1 MNPPLRAADSLLLCS
16 ISRFKKN
23 LHQIFLKASCA
34 VGLVDFGLKSL
45 MSKIW
50 ICILSSGLLCACQ
63 AKRES
68 KLPTVTAAAVTTTK
82 YQKKP
87 ERVVV
92 KSKTRASEATLAVL
106 DSKIPAK
113 TQTFSDQIGA
123 KLQASFE
130 VVSLHKDTLQVSKSS
145 AQKSSASLFEEA
157 IIVGKLRSFLKSS
170 ATAKTHQSVGF
181 HAGVA
186 TVNFLE
192 TVNPGSVSVLI
203 AKMLSLDGVNEVRA
217 VFAE

>member
-1 MNPPLRAADSLLLCS
+1 M
-16 ISRFKKN
+16 
-23 LHQIFLKASCA
+23 KASCL
-34 VGLVDFGLKSL
+34 VGLLIPFLESL
-45 MSKIW
+45 INKRLVLV
-50 ICILSSGLLCACQ
+50 LSIGFLCACQ

-68 KLPTVTAAAVTTTK
+68 GVSVATAAGVIATD

-92 KSKTRASEATLAVL
+92 KSKTRASETTLAVW

-123 KLQASFE
+123 RLQASFE
-130 VVSLHKDTLQVSKSS
+130 VKTLNKDTLQVSKSS

-157 IIVGKLRSFLKSS
+157 IIVGKLRSFLKS
-170 ATAKTHQSVGF
+170 AAPANTQQSVTF

-192 TVNPGSVSVLI
+192 AVNPGSVSVLI

-217 VFAE
+217 IFAE

>member
-1 MNPPLRAADSLLLCS
+1 MES
-16 ISRFKKN
+16 
-23 LHQIFLKASCA
+23 SCL
-34 VGLVDFGLKSL
+34 VGLLIPLLESL
-45 MSKIW
+45 INKRLVLV
-50 ICILSSGLLCACQ
+50 LSIGFLCACQ

-68 KLPTVTAAAVTTTK
+68 GVIVATAASVTATE
-82 YQKKP
+82 YQKKT

-92 KSKTRASEATLAVL
+92 KSKTRASETTPAVW
-106 DSKIPAK
+106 DSKIIAK

-123 KLQASFE
+123 RLHASFE
-130 VVSLHKDTLQVSKSS
+130 VKTLDKDTLQVSKSS
-145 AQKSSASLFEEA
+145 ARKSSASLFEEA

-170 ATAKTHQSVGF
+170 ATANTQQSVTF

-192 TVNPGSVSVLI
+192 AVNPGSVSVLI

-217 VFAE
+217 IFAE

>member
-1 MNPPLRAADSLLLCS
+1 M
-16 ISRFKKN
+16 
-23 LHQIFLKASCA
+23 KASCL
-34 VGLVDFGLKSL
+34 VGLLIPFLESL
-45 MSKIW
+45 INKRFFL
-50 ICILSSGLLCACQ
+50 ILSIGFLCACQ

-68 KLPTVTAAAVTTTK
+68 GVPVTSAAGVTTTE

-92 KSKTRASEATLAVL
+92 KSKTQASETTLAVL

-113 TQTFSDQIGA
+113 TQTFSEQIGA
-123 KLQASFE
+123 RLQGSFE
-130 VVSLHKDTLQVSKSS
+130 VKTLDKGTLQVSKSS

-170 ATAKTHQSVGF
+170 ATANTQQSVTF
-181 HAGVA
+181 QAGVA

-192 TVNPGSVSVLI
+192 DVNPGSVSVLI

-217 VFAE
+217 IFAE

>member
-1 MNPPLRAADSLLLCS
+1 M
-16 ISRFKKN
+16 
-23 LHQIFLKASCA
+23 KASCV
-34 VGLVDFGLKSL
+34 VGLLIPFLESL
-45 MSKIW
+45 INKRLVFV
-50 ICILSSGLLCACQ
+50 LSIGFLCACQ
-63 AKRES
+63 SKRES
-68 KLPTVTAAAVTTTK
+68 GVPVATAAGVTATE

-92 KSKTRASEATLAVL
+92 KSKTRASETTLAVW

-123 KLQASFE
+123 RLQASFE
-130 VVSLHKDTLQVSKSS
+130 VKTLDKDTLQVSKSS

-157 IIVGKLRSFLKSS
+157 IIIGKLRSFLKS
-170 ATAKTHQSVGF
+170 AAPAKTQQSVTF

-192 TVNPGSVSVLI
+192 AVNPGSVSVLI

-217 VFAE
+217 IFAE

>member
-1 MNPPLRAADSLLLCS
+1 M
-16 ISRFKKN
+16 
-23 LHQIFLKASCA
+23 KASCV
-34 VGLVDFGLKSL
+34 VGLLIPFLESLINKSL
-45 MSKIW
+45 VFV
-50 ICILSSGLLCACQ
+50 LSIGFLCACQ
-63 AKRES
+63 SKRES
-68 KLPTVTAAAVTTTK
+68 GVPVATAAGVTATE

-92 KSKTRASEATLAVL
+92 ESKTRAGETTLAVL

-123 KLQASFE
+123 RLQASFE
-130 VVSLHKDTLQVSKSS
+130 VKTLDKDTLQVSKSS

-157 IIVGKLRSFLKSS
+157 IIIGKLRSFLKSS
-170 ATAKTHQSVGF
+170 ATANTQQSVTF

-192 TVNPGSVSVLI
+192 AVNPGSVSVLI

-217 VFAE
+217 IFAE

>member
-1 MNPPLRAADSLLLCS
+1 MESSCLIGLRFPLLESL
-16 ISRFKKN
+16 INKR
-23 LHQIFLKASCA
+23 
-34 VGLVDFGLKSL
+34 LVLVSSL
-45 MSKIW
+45 GI
-50 ICILSSGLLCACQ
+50 LCACQ

-68 KLPTVTAAAVTTTK
+68 GVPSTVAAAVTSTA

-92 KSKTRASEATLAVL
+92 NSKTRANEATLTVL

-113 TQTFSDQIGA
+113 PQTFSDQVGTR
-123 KLQASFE
+123 LEASFE
-130 VVSLHKDTLQVSKSS
+130 VKTLDKDTLQVSKSS

-157 IIVGKLRSFLKSS
+157 IIVGKLRSFLKSA
-170 ATAKTHQSVGF
+170 ATANTQQSVTF

-192 TVNPGSVSVLI
+192 DADSGSVSVLI

-217 VFAE
+217 IFAE